1 MDMNNDIKELQ
12 LKTGLSMSEIK
23 AAYELCN
30 KDKLVTKKYLE
41 YIHEPITR
49 YKIMDGVKFPYT
61 KEDYL
66 ELAKKTKYGVLRDY
80 VIGEDIYFYDK
91 NGTKLNPFD
100 YDGNTPIFA
109 IEKDKHFKHILYV
122 FLDVEV
128 KEFHQDLSVLQTKQM
143 ICNIIEN
150 TEDSKIS
157 ISKNLLEVIYSQLQ
171 RLEEYEKLGT
181 VGEFSYLKELSD
193 FYKEPDYDYD

>member
-1 MDMNNDIKELQ
+1 MNNDIKELQ

-23 AAYELCN
+23 AAYEFCN
-30 KDKLVTKKYLE
+30 QNKLVTKKYLE
-41 YIHEPITR
+41 YIYEPIAR
-49 YKIMDGVKFPYT
+49 YKIIDGVKFPYT

-66 ELAKKTKYGVLRDY
+66 ELARKTKYGVLRDY

-100 YDGNTPIFA
+100 YDGDTPIFD
-109 IEKDKHFKHILYV
+109 IEKDKHFEHILYV

-128 KEFHQDLSVLQTKQM
+128 KEFNKDISVLQTKQM

-171 RLEEYEKLGT
+171 RLEEYEELGT
-181 VGEFSYLKELSD
+181 VGEFSYLRELSD
-193 FYKEPDYDYD
+193 FYKEPDYETI